1 MTISLKQNSME
12 KNYTDTMYQEL
23 VMVYSPILGVSYELQ
38 NVIVED
44 EYDDEHALDLVLN
57 KMLE

>member
-1 MTISLKQNSME
+1 MKKIYSG
-12 KNYTDTMYQEL
+12 TMYQEL

-38 NVIVED
+38 NVMIED
-44 EYDDEHALDLVLN
+44 EFDEDHALDLVLN